1 MKLVKNSPIW
11 ATIQGEG
18 VLVGVPTL
26 FLRLWGCDFS
36 CAFCDTKDSWRPGSA
51 YVERTSEDVAREINT
66 YPHEWL
72 SITGGNPVLQ
82 GDELVKVLSAT
93 SKRVL
98 LETQASV
105 VHRELFAKVHFFSLS
120 PKLHDWR
127 WNILEETIAAASWV
141 SAKVQFKV
149 VVSNEAEALDV
160 ILRFERLHQMCE
172 EAELDS
178 VTFILLPEFGA
189 GRKGVQGAIKAA
201 QEAQGK
207 IGFDLRVIP
216 QMHKLALFVP

>member
-1 MKLVKNSPIW
+1 VKLVENSPIW

-18 VLVGVPTL
+18 VLIGVPTL

-36 CAFCDTKDSWRPGSA
+36 CAFCDTKDSWRPGST
-51 YVERTSEDVAREINT
+51 YVERTPEAVAREINT
-66 YPHEWL
+66 YPQEWL

-82 GDELVKVLSAT
+82 GDELVEVLRAT
-93 SKRVL
+93 RKKVL

-105 VHRELFAKVHFFSLS
+105 VHRELFAKVHLFSLS

-127 WNILEETIAAASWV
+127 WNILEETLLVAAWNA
-141 SAKVQFKV
+141 ARVQFKV
-149 VVSNEAEALDV
+149 VVSNEAEASDV
-160 ILRFERLHQMCE
+160 ILRFERLHQMCKG
-172 EAELDS
+172 AS
-178 VTFILLPEFGA
+178 VDPVFILLPEFGA